1 MTKFKII
8 KKIDLS
14 FLGEGWK
21 DCYLEFSA
29 ITFGEA
35 RRYVNFNFKG
45 NTNKALDEVL
55 ILLEGNFIG
64 GKAVDET
71 GKVVEVKKEELK
83 NFPVEIIVKVVNV
96 LIGDI
101 GKNV

>member
-1 MTKFKII
+1 MSRFRIV

-14 FLGEGWK
+14 FLGEEWK

-45 NTNKALDEVL
+45 NTEKALDEVL
-55 ILLEGNFIG
+55 SLLEGNFIG
-64 GKAVDET
+64 GKAVVET
-71 GKVVEVKKEELK
+71 GKIVEVKKEELK
-83 NFPVEIIVKVVNV
+83 DFPAEIILKVINA

-101 GKNV
+101 GKNA